1 MVQHASTAA
10 LRTEL
15 WITQP
20 KRLGSQLFSSVTSLG
35 DSRPE
40 VTLIASVRIGAGALI
55 TARSAEH
62 RIGSTS
68 SGVATAAN
76 ALACGTCA
84 KQRTRSRPCAVH
96 MILRTSQS
104 NAQRWALRSPCPV
117 STALRETCEPLRR
130 SRCWPASGNRSSMRV
145 GAAVNANAES
155 SSTLSLAAAAPTR
168 RAHPSR
174 CAAVARV

>member
-1 MVQHASTAA
+1 MVQHASTDA

-62 RIGSTS
+62 RFSWTS
-68 SGVATAAN
+68 NDVATAAN
-76 ALACGTCA
+76 ASACGTCA
-84 KQRTRSRPCAVH
+84 KQRTNTVALCRSDDLQDFAK
-96 MILRTSQS
+96 
-104 NAQRWALRSPCPV
+104 
-117 STALRETCEPLRR
+117 
-130 SRCWPASGNRSSMRV
+130 
-145 GAAVNANAES
+145 
-155 SSTLSLAAAAPTR
+155 
-168 RAHPSR
+168 
-174 CAAVARV
+174 